1 MIEWNEQQQMIQ
13 KMVRDFVAKEVVPNL
28 DDIEYNGV
36 PPYDILRKMIKTF
49 GMDVMAK
56 QNYEKQIARE
66 KAAAENGEDAPTK
79 KKDGPSE
86 GAGDQAAMTMIPIIE
101 LSRHAQGLAHG
112 PDIDPGTGAL
122 GIFALQGVG
131 DAAGELDHLQAP
143 LDVALGVGDHL
154 AVLGRQQGGQ
164 LLHPRLDQALIGE
177 HHPRPALRIDRGPGR
192 LGGQGGLDG

>member
-49 GMDVMAK
+49 GMDVMAT

-79 KKDGPSE
+79 E
-86 GAGDQAAMTMIPIIE
+86 G
-101 LSRHAQGLAHG
+101 S
-112 PDIDPGTGAL
+112 
-122 GIFALQGVG
+122 
-131 DAAGELDHLQAP
+131 
-143 LDVALGVGDHL
+143 
-154 AVLGRQQGGQ
+154 
-164 LLHPRLDQALIGE
+164 
-177 HHPRPALRIDRGPGR
+177 
-192 LGGQGGLDG
+192 

>member
-49 GMDVMAK
+49 GMDVMAT

-66 KAAAENGEDAPTK
+66 KAADKNGEDAPTK

-86 GAGDQAAMTMIPIIE
+86 GAG
-101 LSRHAQGLAHG
+101 
-112 PDIDPGTGAL
+112 
-122 GIFALQGVG
+122 
-131 DAAGELDHLQAP
+131 
-143 LDVALGVGDHL
+143 
-154 AVLGRQQGGQ
+154 Q
-164 LLHPRLDQALIGE
+164 LV
-177 HHPRPALRIDRGPGR
+177 
-192 LGGQGGLDG
+192 

>member
-49 GMDVMAK
+49 GMDVMAT

-79 KKDGPSE
+79 KKSSSSSKKKK
-86 GAGDQAAMTMIPIIE
+86 
-101 LSRHAQGLAHG
+101 LSSSKPARDPLSGLPA
-112 PDIDPGTGAL
+112 PPG
-122 GIFALQGVG
+122 
-131 DAAGELDHLQAP
+131 
-143 LDVALGVGDHL
+143 
-154 AVLGRQQGGQ
+154 
-164 LLHPRLDQALIGE
+164 
-177 HHPRPALRIDRGPGR
+177 
-192 LGGQGGLDG
+192 

>member
-49 GMDVMAK
+49 GMDVMAT

-86 GAGDQAAMTMIPIIE
+86 GAGDLNCVYFPV
-101 LSRHAQGLAHG
+101 G
-112 PDIDPGTGAL
+112 PVKSSFSCSTAKPVRT
-122 GIFALQGVG
+122 
-131 DAAGELDHLQAP
+131 
-143 LDVALGVGDHL
+143 
-154 AVLGRQQGGQ
+154 
-164 LLHPRLDQALIGE
+164 
-177 HHPRPALRIDRGPGR
+177 
-192 LGGQGGLDG
+192 

>member
-66 KAAAENGEDAPTK
+66 KATAENGEDAPTK

-101 LSRHAQGLAHG
+101 LSRHAQGLVTAMG
-112 PDIDPGTGAL
+112 VSMGLTGGAIMSKGTIEQKERWAL
-122 GIFALQGVG
+122 PLLTLETVSYT
-131 DAAGELDHLQAP
+131 HLTLP
-143 LDVALGVGDHL
+143 TK
-154 AVLGRQQGGQ
+154 
-164 LLHPRLDQALIGE
+164 
-177 HHPRPALRIDRGPGR
+177 RIV
-192 LGGQGGLDG
+192 